1 MEDKVPAHILAQVHA
16 LAMQGLSVQRISFL
30 LRLDEDTIEE
40 ELRNPTARV
49 NTTER
54 GGEAEPEPERPNER

>member
-40 ELRNPTARV
+40 ELRNPTAGV
-49 NTTER
+49 NTTDQEPTESPSER
-54 GGEAEPEPERPNER
+54 